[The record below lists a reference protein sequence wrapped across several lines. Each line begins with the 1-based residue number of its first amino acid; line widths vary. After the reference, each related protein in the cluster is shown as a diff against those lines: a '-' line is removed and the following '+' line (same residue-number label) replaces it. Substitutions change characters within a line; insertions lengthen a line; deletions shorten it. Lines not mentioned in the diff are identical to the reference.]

1 MTHNNNGVE
10 FERRVADTLKKLN
23 YKVTN
28 QPPPPGASAWS
39 LWKERIISLVMEP
52 PSWPAGPDMAV
63 VEDNKIVLVETKA
76 YPIPL
81 GPIIQAGHYSDYFKA
96 PILICVPDEAF
107 PQIHEDIREWAEDNG
122 IAVSPLANIGD
133 RIKTLLEGEQS
144 PHAARRSQ

>member
-28 QPPPPGASAWS
+28 QPPTPGASAWS
-39 LWKERIISLVMEP
+39 LWKERIVSLVMEP
-52 PSWPAGPDMAV
+52 PSWPAGLDMAV
-63 VEDNKIVLVETKA
+63 VDGDKTVLVETEVN
-76 YPIPL
+76 PFGL

-122 IAVSPLANIGD
+122 IAISPLANIGD
-133 RIKTLLEGEQS
+133 RIKILLEGEQS
-144 PHAARRSQ
+144 SHAARPRQ